1 MLLTDGVIAT
11 AACCSHGSV
20 PGSKEVVQVKLPCIA
35 ARKKYL
41 KKLNVPVGNC
51 RSACISQAL
60 LPKKINKT
68 IITGTQH
75 RDIPKRVSK
84 TQIGCTQ
91 HINWNQESTAP
102 HFTRNVVQESTY
114 LLATQQY
121 MYFLSDVQTRNQ
133 LKSLIG
139 LTLSVC

>member
-75 RDIPKRVSK
+75 RDIPQKSL
-84 TQIGCTQ
+84 TNPDWL
-91 HINWNQESTAP
+91 HSTHQLKSRKYGTP
-102 HFTRNVVQESTY
+102 FYQKCSTRIY
-114 LLATQQY
+114 LSLSNPTI
-121 MYFLSDVQTRNQ
+121 YFLSDVQTRNQ